1 MFQTFLAQAQSAA
14 PQQMPGGGIG
24 SFFVPL
30 IFIFIMY
37 FVMIRPQKKRQQ
49 QQQQLTSSLKTG
61 DRIVT
66 NAGIHGL
73 ISNVKE
79 NTALGLD
86 IQGGTSFLIRLKGGD
101 KEVTKAMLDQ
111 AVEVIRKRVDYFGG
125 GEPIISPVGSDRIL
139 VQIPGLDTAKIQ
151 EARDQLSRV
160 AKLEFRLVYPDNGER
175 LREID
180 QGKQVIPPEYRIETY
195 KQQHQAEGEKPIEER
210 LLVKKKADLAGDRV
224 SGAGASYE
232 RDGWAVHLR
241 FDSEGAKQFGN
252 ITAANVHHRFAIV
265 LDGVIQSAP
274 VIQDAI
280 YGGDAQITGR
290 FTEEEARGLASVLEN
305 PLQTPVSIEEERSVS
320 PTLGLDSIR
329 ASILAG
335 LLGLAITLVC
345 VAVYYKIP
353 GLIANLALIINLILL
368 VGALTL
374 FHFVLTLPGIAGII
388 LTIGLSVDAN
398 VLIYERLREEMALGK
413 SLKVAVKAAYE
424 KAFSSIFDANVTTL
438 ITAAILFWQASGP
451 VKGFAISLTL
461 GILASLFTALI
472 VGRNFL
478 GWFVDTERL
487 KRISMLHL
495 ISSKHIDFL
504 GKGFLACMCSLALLL
519 AGATAFYIRG
529 ERNFGVD
536 FRGGDLITMSAPN
549 KIDVGQVR
557 DALKPIGFADA
568 SIQESAQGGKSYITV
583 RTPLNTSDKVEKQ
596 IIQAMPNAAFKVEG
610 SERVGALVGGELA
623 RNSLVALGLGIL
635 GILIFVTFR
644 FELSFAVGAIVA
656 LLHDVLITV
665 GMFSLFGRELTLTM
679 VGAVLTIAGYS
690 INDTI
695 VVYDRIREGLASGR
709 RGSIEQIMNE
719 SINQTLSR
727 TILTSTVTVIP
738 ILCLFLFGG
747 AVLRDFSLAI
757 IIGVAIG
764 TYSSIFIASPI
775 VLWWSRARGRG
786 AAALRREVT
795 EKATTAANPLA
806 QR

>member
-1 MFQTFLAQAQSAA
+1 
-14 PQQMPGGGIG
+14 
-24 SFFVPL
+24 
-30 IFIFIMY
+30 
-37 FVMIRPQKKRQQ
+37 
-49 QQQQLTSSLKTG
+49 
-61 DRIVT
+61 
-66 NAGIHGL
+66 
-73 ISNVKE
+73 
-79 NTALGLD
+79 
-86 IQGGTSFLIRLKGGD
+86 
-101 KEVTKAMLDQ
+101 
-111 AVEVIRKRVDYFGG
+111 
-125 GEPIISPVGSDRIL
+125 
-139 VQIPGLDTAKIQ
+139 
-151 EARDQLSRV
+151 
-160 AKLEFRLVYPDNGER
+160 
-175 LREID
+175 
-180 QGKQVIPPEYRIETY
+180 
-195 KQQHQAEGEKPIEER
+195 
-210 LLVKKKADLAGDRV
+210 
-224 SGAGASYE
+224 
-232 RDGWAVHLR
+232 
-241 FDSEGAKQFGN
+241 
-252 ITAANVHHRFAIV
+252 V
-265 LDGVIQSAP
+265 LDGAIQSAP

-305 PLQTPVSIEEERSVS
+305 PLQTPVSIEEERSIS

-335 LLGLAITLVC
+335 LLGLVITLVC
-345 VAVYYKIP
+345 VAIYYKIP
-353 GLIANLALIINLILL
+353 GLVADIALLINLILL
-368 VGALTL
+368 LGALTM

-413 SLKVAVKAAYE
+413 SLKVALNTAYD

-438 ITAAILFWQASGP
+438 ITAAILFWKATGP
-451 VKGFAISLTL
+451 VRGFAISLTL

-472 VGRNFL
+472 VGRNCL
-478 GWFVDTERL
+478 GWFVDTGRL

-495 ISSKHIDFL
+495 ISAQNINFL

-536 FRGGDLITMSAPN
+536 FRGGDLITLSAPG
-549 KIDVGQVR
+549 KIDIGQVR
-557 DALKPIGFADA
+557 HALQPIGLADA
-568 SIQESAQGGKSYITV
+568 SIQESTQAGKNYITV

-596 IIQAMPNAAFKVEG
+596 IMQSLPSAGFKVEG

-623 RNSLVALGLGIL
+623 KSSLIALGLGIL

-656 LLHDVLITV
+656 LLHDVLMTV
-665 GMFSLFGRELTLTM
+665 GVFALLGRELTLTM

-709 RGSIEQIMNE
+709 RGTIEEIMNS

-727 TILTSTVTVIP
+727 TILTSTVTLIP
-738 ILCLFLFGG
+738 ILCLFFLGG

-757 IIGVAIG
+757 IIGVVVG

>member
-1 MFQTFLAQAQSAA
+1 MTPALT
-14 PQQMPGGGIG
+14 
-24 SFFVPL
+24 FFVGLGML
-30 IFIFIMY
+30 ILFGWY
-37 FVMIRPQKKRQQ
+37 FATDQGPRKRLLATTLMVLLVVFSIAAIWPPQKK
-49 QQQQLTSSLKTG
+49 
-61 DRIVT
+61 I
-66 NAGIHGL
+66 
-73 ISNVKE
+73 
-79 NTALGLD
+79 ALGLD
-86 IQGGTSFLIRLKGGD
+86 IQGGTSFLIRLVPGD
-101 KEVTKAMLDQ
+101 KQITKGMLEQ
-111 AVEVIRKRVDYFGG
+111 AVEVIRKRIDTFGVS
-125 GEPIISPVGSDRIL
+125 EPIISPVGSDRIL

-160 AKLEFRLVYPDNGER
+160 AKLEFRLVYPDNGEK
-175 LREID
+175 LRAID
-180 QGKQVIPPEYRIETY
+180 EGKDVIPPEYRIDTH
-195 KQQHQAEGEKPIEER
+195 KLAAEGGSMTNEFGETVAGSKEKPKEER
-210 LLVKKKADLAGDRV
+210 LLVKKKADLSGDRV
-224 SGAGASYE
+224 SSAGASYE
-232 RDGWAVHLR
+232 KDGWVVHLR
-241 FDSEGAKQFGN
+241 FDPEGAKKFGD
-252 ITAANVHHRFAIV
+252 ITAAHVHHRFAIV

-305 PLQTPVSIEEERSVS
+305 PLQTPVSIEEERSIS

-335 LLGLAITLVC
+335 LVGLVITLIC
-345 VAVYYKIP
+345 VAIYYKIP
-353 GLIANLALIINLILL
+353 GLVANLALIINLILL
-368 VGALTL
+368 VGALTM

-413 SLKVAVKAAYE
+413 SLKVALNTAYE

-438 ITAAILFWQASGP
+438 ITAAILFWKATGP

-472 VGRNFL
+472 VGRSCL
-478 GWFVDTERL
+478 GWLVDTGRL

-495 ISSKHIDFL
+495 ISSKNINFL
-504 GKGFLACMCSLALLL
+504 GKGFIACMISLALLL
-519 AGATAFYIRG
+519 AGAAAFYIRG
-529 ERNFGVD
+529 EKNFGVD
-536 FRGGDLITMSAPN
+536 FRGGDLITLSAPG
-549 KIDVGQVR
+549 KIDIGQVR
-557 DALKPIGFADA
+557 NALKPIGFADA
-568 SIQESAQGGKSYITV
+568 SIQESTQGGKSYITI
-583 RTPLNTSDKVEKQ
+583 RTPLNTSDRVEKQ
-596 IIQAMPNAAFKVEG
+596 IMQTLPSAGFNVEG

-623 RNSLVALGLGIL
+623 KSSLIALGLDIL

-656 LLHDVLITV
+656 LLHDVLMTV
-665 GMFSLFGRELTLTM
+665 GMFALFGRELTLTM

-709 RGSIEQIMNE
+709 RGTIEEIMNS

-727 TILTSTVTVIP
+727 TILTSTVTLIP
-738 ILCLFLFGG
+738 IFCLFLFGG

-757 IIGVAIG
+757 IIGVVVG

>member
-1 MFQTFLAQAQSAA
+1 MTPAFTFLAGLA
-14 PQQMPGGGIG
+14 MLVLFGW
-24 SFFVPL
+24 
-30 IFIFIMY
+30 Y
-37 FVMIRPQKKRQQ
+37 FATDQGPRKRLLAMTLMLVLVVSSIVTIWPPQK
-49 QQQQLTSSLKTG
+49 T
-61 DRIVT
+61 I
-66 NAGIHGL
+66 
-73 ISNVKE
+73 
-79 NTALGLD
+79 ALGLD

-101 KEVTKAMLDQ
+101 KEVTKGMLDQ

-139 VQIPGLDTAKIQ
+139 VQIPGLDTAKVQ

-160 AKLEFRLVYPDNGER
+160 AKLEFRMVYPDNGDR
-175 LREID
+175 LRAID
-180 QGKQVIPPEYRIETY
+180 AGKEVIPPDYRIEVY
-195 KQQHQAEGEKPIEER
+195 KIAAEENEKPREER
-210 LLVKKKADLAGDRV
+210 LLVKKKADLAGEHV
-224 SGAGASYE
+224 SHASAGYGNE
-232 RDGWAVHLR
+232 GWEVKLD
-241 FDSEGAKQFGN
+241 FDTEGAKRFGD
-252 ITAANVHHRFAIV
+252 ITAANVGHRFAIV

-274 VIQDAI
+274 VIKTAI
-280 YGGDAQITGR
+280 YGGNAVISGGR
-290 FTEEEARGLASVLEN
+290 MGEPEARGLASVLEN

-335 LLGLAITLVC
+335 LVGLVITLVC

-368 VGALTL
+368 VGALTM

-413 SLKVAVKAAYE
+413 SLKVAVNTAYE

-438 ITAAILFWQASGP
+438 ITAAILFWKASGP
-451 VKGFAISLTL
+451 VKGFAISLSL

-472 VGRNFL
+472 VGRNCL
-478 GWFVDTERL
+478 GWLVDTGRL

-495 ISSKHIDFL
+495 ISAQNINFL
-504 GKGFLACMCSLALLL
+504 GKGFIACMCSLALLL
-519 AGATAFYIRG
+519 AGAAAFYKRG

-536 FRGGDLITMSAPN
+536 FRGGDLITLSAPG
-549 KIDVGQVR
+549 KIDIGQVR
-557 DALKPIGFADA
+557 GALKPIGLADA
-568 SIQESAQGGKSYITV
+568 SIQESTQAGRSYITI

-596 IIQAMPNAAFKVEG
+596 VMQTLPGSGFRVEG

-623 RNSLVALGLGIL
+623 KNSLIALGLGIL

-644 FELSFAVGAIVA
+644 FQLSFAVGAIVA
-656 LLHDVLITV
+656 LLHDVLMTV
-665 GMFSLFGRELTLTM
+665 GVFALFGRELTLTI
-679 VGAVLTIAGYS
+679 VGAVLTVAGYS

-709 RGSIEQIMNE
+709 RGTIEEIMNS

-727 TILTSTVTVIP
+727 TILTSTVTLIP

-757 IIGVAIG
+757 IIGVVVG

-775 VLWWSRARGRG
+775 VLWWTRARGGG
-786 AAALRREVT
+786 ATALRREVT
-795 EKATTAANPLA
+795 EKAAAANPLA

>member
-1 MFQTFLAQAQSAA
+1 MTPALT
-14 PQQMPGGGIG
+14 
-24 SFFVPL
+24 FFVGLGML
-30 IFIFIMY
+30 ILFGWYFATDQGPRKRLLATTLVVLLVIFSIAA
-37 FVMIRPQKKRQQ
+37 IWPPQKK
-49 QQQQLTSSLKTG
+49 
-61 DRIVT
+61 I
-66 NAGIHGL
+66 
-73 ISNVKE
+73 
-79 NTALGLD
+79 ALGLD
-86 IQGGTSFLIRLKGGD
+86 IQGGTSFLIRLVPGD
-101 KEVTKAMLDQ
+101 KQITKGMLEQ
-111 AVEVIRKRVDYFGG
+111 AVEVIRKRIDTFGVS
-125 GEPIISPVGSDRIL
+125 EPIISPVGSDRIL

-160 AKLEFRLVYPDNGER
+160 AKLEFRLVYPDNGEK
-175 LREID
+175 LRAID
-180 QGKQVIPPEYRIETY
+180 EGKDVIPPEYRIDTH
-195 KQQHQAEGEKPIEER
+195 KLAAEGGSMTNEFGETVAGSKEKPKEER
-210 LLVKKKADLAGDRV
+210 LLVKKKADLSGDRV
-224 SGAGASYE
+224 SSAGASYE
-232 RDGWAVHLR
+232 KDGWVVHLR
-241 FDSEGAKQFGN
+241 FDPEGAKKFGD
-252 ITAANVHHRFAIV
+252 ITAAHVHHRFAIV

-305 PLQTPVSIEEERSVS
+305 PLQTPVSIEEERSIS

-335 LLGLAITLVC
+335 LVGLVITLIC
-345 VAVYYKIP
+345 VAIYYKIP
-353 GLIANLALIINLILL
+353 GLVANLALIINLILL
-368 VGALTL
+368 VGALTM

-413 SLKVAVKAAYE
+413 SLKVALNTAYE

-438 ITAAILFWQASGP
+438 ITAAILFWKATGP

-472 VGRNFL
+472 VGRSCL
-478 GWFVDTERL
+478 GWLVDTGRL

-495 ISSKHIDFL
+495 ISSKNINFL
-504 GKGFLACMCSLALLL
+504 GKGFIACMISLALLL

-529 ERNFGVD
+529 EKNFGVD
-536 FRGGDLITMSAPN
+536 FRGGDLITLSAPG
-549 KIDVGQVR
+549 KIDIGQVR
-557 DALKPIGFADA
+557 NALKPIGFADA
-568 SIQESAQGGKSYITV
+568 SIQESTQGGKSYITI
-583 RTPLNTSDKVEKQ
+583 RTPLNTSDRVEKQ
-596 IIQAMPNAAFKVEG
+596 IIQTLPSAGFNVEG

-623 RNSLVALGLGIL
+623 KSSLIALGLGIL

-656 LLHDVLITV
+656 LLHDVLMTV
-665 GMFSLFGRELTLTM
+665 GVFALLGRELTLTM

-709 RGSIEQIMNE
+709 RGTIEEIMNS

-727 TILTSTVTVIP
+727 TILTSTVTLIP

-757 IIGVAIG
+757 IIGVVVG

>member
-1 MFQTFLAQAQSAA
+1 MTPALTFLAGLAILVLF
-14 PQQMPGGGIG
+14 GW
-24 SFFVPL
+24 
-30 IFIFIMY
+30 Y
-37 FVMIRPQKKRQQ
+37 FATDQGLRKRLLAMTLMLLLVVSSIVTIWPPQKK
-49 QQQQLTSSLKTG
+49 
-61 DRIVT
+61 I
-66 NAGIHGL
+66 
-73 ISNVKE
+73 
-79 NTALGLD
+79 ALGLD

-101 KEVTKAMLDQ
+101 KEVTKGMLDQ
-111 AVEVIRKRVDYFGG
+111 AVEVIRKRIDTFGVS
-125 GEPIISPVGSDRIL
+125 EPIISPVANDRIL

-175 LREID
+175 LRQID
-180 QGKQVIPPEYRIETY
+180 EGKQVIPPDYRIETY
-195 KQQHQAEGEKPIEER
+195 KLSPEGESVAGVKEKPREER
-210 LLVKKKADLAGDRV
+210 LLVKKKADLSGDRV
-224 SGAGASYE
+224 SNAGASYE
-232 RDGWAVHLR
+232 RDGWVVHLR
-241 FDSEGAKQFGN
+241 FDSEGAKKFGD
-252 ITAANVHHRFAIV
+252 ITAAHIHHRFAIV
-265 LDGVIQSAP
+265 LDGIIQSAP

-290 FTEEEARGLASVLEN
+290 FTEEEARGLASVLQN

-335 LLGLAITLVC
+335 LVGLAITLVC

-368 VGALTL
+368 IGALTM

-413 SLKVAVKAAYE
+413 SLKVALNTAYE

-438 ITAAILFWQASGP
+438 ITAAILFWKATGP

-472 VGRNFL
+472 VGRNCL
-478 GWFVDTERL
+478 GSLVDTGRL
-487 KRISMLHL
+487 KHISMLHL
-495 ISSKHIDFL
+495 ISAKNINFL
-504 GKGFLACMCSLALLL
+504 GKGFIACMCSLALLL
-519 AGATAFYIRG
+519 AGAFAFYQRG

-536 FRGGDLITMSAPN
+536 FRGGDLITLSAAG
-549 KIDVGQVR
+549 KIDIGQVR
-557 DALKPIGFADA
+557 GALKPIGLADA
-568 SIQESAQGGKSYITV
+568 SIQESTQVGRSYITI

-596 IIQAMPNAAFKVEG
+596 VMQTLPGTGFRVEG

-623 RNSLVALGLGIL
+623 KNSLIALGLGIL

-644 FELSFAVGAIVA
+644 FELAFAVGAIVA
-656 LLHDVLITV
+656 LLHDVFMTV
-665 GMFSLFGRELTLTM
+665 GVFSLLGRELTLTM
-679 VGAVLTIAGYS
+679 IGAVLTIAGYS

-709 RGSIEQIMNE
+709 RGTIEEIMNS

-727 TILTSTVTVIP
+727 TILTSTVTLIP
-738 ILCLFLFGG
+738 ILCLFFFGG

-757 IIGVAIG
+757 IIGVIVG

-775 VLWWSRARGRG
+775 VLWWTRARGGG
-786 AAALRREVT
+786 ATALRREVT
-795 EKATTAANPLA
+795 EKAAAANPLA

>member
-1 MFQTFLAQAQSAA
+1 MTPAFTFLAGLA
-14 PQQMPGGGIG
+14 MLVLFGW
-24 SFFVPL
+24 
-30 IFIFIMY
+30 Y
-37 FVMIRPQKKRQQ
+37 FATDQGPRKRLLAMTLMLVLVVSSIVTIWPPQKK
-49 QQQQLTSSLKTG
+49 
-61 DRIVT
+61 I
-66 NAGIHGL
+66 
-73 ISNVKE
+73 
-79 NTALGLD
+79 ALGLD

-101 KEVTKAMLDQ
+101 KEVTKGMLDQ

-139 VQIPGLDTAKIQ
+139 VQIPGLDTAKVQ

-160 AKLEFRLVYPDNGER
+160 AKLEFRMVYPDNGDR
-175 LREID
+175 LRAID
-180 QGKQVIPPEYRIETY
+180 AGKEVIPPDYRIEVY
-195 KQQHQAEGEKPIEER
+195 KIAAEENEKPREER
-210 LLVKKKADLAGDRV
+210 LLVKKKADLAGEHV
-224 SGAGASYE
+224 SHASAGYGNE
-232 RDGWAVHLR
+232 GWEVKLD
-241 FDSEGAKQFGN
+241 FDTEGAKRFGD
-252 ITAANVHHRFAIV
+252 ITAANVGHRFAIV

-274 VIQDAI
+274 VIKTAI
-280 YGGDAQITGR
+280 YGGNAVISGGR
-290 FTEEEARGLASVLEN
+290 MGEPEARGLASVLEN

-335 LLGLAITLVC
+335 LVGLVITLVC

-368 VGALTL
+368 VGALTM

-413 SLKVAVKAAYE
+413 SLKVAVNTAYE

-438 ITAAILFWQASGP
+438 ITAAILFWKASGP
-451 VKGFAISLTL
+451 VKGFAISLSL

-472 VGRNFL
+472 VGRNCL
-478 GWFVDTERL
+478 GWLVDTGRL

-495 ISSKHIDFL
+495 ISAQNINFL
-504 GKGFLACMCSLALLL
+504 GKGFIACMCSLALLL
-519 AGATAFYIRG
+519 AGAAAFYKRG

-536 FRGGDLITMSAPN
+536 FRGGDLITLSAPG
-549 KIDVGQVR
+549 KIDIGQVR
-557 DALKPIGFADA
+557 GALKPIGLADA
-568 SIQESAQGGKSYITV
+568 SIQEATQAGRSYITI
-583 RTPLNTSDKVEKQ
+583 RTPLTTSDKVEKQ
-596 IIQAMPNAAFKVEG
+596 VMQTLPGSGFRVEG

-623 RNSLVALGLGIL
+623 KNSLIALGLGIL

-644 FELSFAVGAIVA
+644 FQLSFAVGAIVA
-656 LLHDVLITV
+656 LLHDVLMTV
-665 GMFSLFGRELTLTM
+665 GVFALFGRELTLTI
-679 VGAVLTIAGYS
+679 VGAVLTVAGYS

-709 RGSIEQIMNE
+709 RGTIEEIMNS

-727 TILTSTVTVIP
+727 TILTSTVTLIP

-757 IIGVAIG
+757 IIGVVVG

-775 VLWWSRARGRG
+775 VLWWTRARGGG
-786 AAALRREVT
+786 ATALRREVT
-795 EKATTAANPLA
+795 EKAAAANPLA

>member
-1 MFQTFLAQAQSAA
+1 MTPALTFCVGLATLVLF
-14 PQQMPGGGIG
+14 GW
-24 SFFVPL
+24 
-30 IFIFIMY
+30 Y
-37 FVMIRPQKKRQQ
+37 FATDQGPRKRLLATALMLLLVTFSIVTIWPPQKK
-49 QQQQLTSSLKTG
+49 
-61 DRIVT
+61 I
-66 NAGIHGL
+66 
-73 ISNVKE
+73 
-79 NTALGLD
+79 ALGLD

-101 KEVTKAMLDQ
+101 KEVTKGMLDQ
-111 AVEVIRKRVDYFGG
+111 AVEVIRKRVDYFGAS
-125 GEPIISPVGSDRIL
+125 EPIISPVGNDRIL
-139 VQIPGLDTAKIQ
+139 VQIPGLDVAKIQ

-160 AKLEFRLVYPDNGER
+160 AKLEFRLVYRDNGER
-175 LREID
+175 LKAID
-180 QGKQVIPPEYRIETY
+180 DGKEVIPPDYRIETY
-195 KQQHQAEGEKPIEER
+195 KMASEGAPMKNEFGETVAGTQGKPREER
-210 LLVKKKADLAGDRV
+210 LLVKKKADLTGDRV
-224 SGAGASYE
+224 SASNAYYGNE
-232 RDGWAVHLR
+232 GWTVQLK
-241 FDSEGAKQFGN
+241 FDSEGAKKFGQ
-252 ITAANVHHRFAIV
+252 ITEQYKGYRFAIV
-265 LDGVIQSAP
+265 LDGAIQSAP
-274 VIQDAI
+274 VIRDAI
-280 YGGDAQITGR
+280 YGGDAVITGS

-320 PTLGLDSIR
+320 PTLGMDSIR

-335 LLGLAITLVC
+335 LVGLAITLVC
-345 VAVYYKIP
+345 VALYYKIP

-368 VGALTL
+368 MGALTM

-413 SLKVAVKAAYE
+413 SLKVAVKTAYQ

-438 ITAAILFWQASGP
+438 ITAAILFWKASGP
-451 VKGFAISLTL
+451 VKGFAIALTL

-478 GWFVDTERL
+478 GWFVDTGRL
-487 KRISMLHL
+487 KRISMLQL
-495 ISSKHIDFL
+495 FSAQHINFL
-504 GKGFLACMCSLALLL
+504 GKGFIACMCSLALVL

-536 FRGGDLITMSAPN
+536 FRGGDLVTMSAPN
-549 KIDVGQVR
+549 KIDIGQVR
-557 DALKPIGFADA
+557 DALKTIGFGDA
-568 SIQESAQGGKSYITV
+568 SIQESSQVGKSYITV
-583 RTPLNTSDKVEKQ
+583 RTPLNTSDKVEKEIMQ
-596 IIQAMPNAAFKVEG
+596 SMPNTGFKVEG

-623 RNSLVALGLGIL
+623 KNSLIALGLGIL

-656 LLHDVLITV
+656 LLHDVLMTV

-709 RGSIEQIMNE
+709 RGTVEEIMNE

-727 TILTSTVTVIP
+727 TILTSTVTLIP
-738 ILCLFLFGG
+738 ILCLFFFGG
-747 AVLRDFSLAI
+747 PVLRDFSLAI
-757 IIGVAIG
+757 IIGVVVG

-775 VLWWSRARGRG
+775 VLWWTRARGG
-786 AAALRREVT
+786 ASVLRREIT
-795 EKATTAANPLA
+795 QQASTANPLA

>member
-1 MFQTFLAQAQSAA
+1 MTPALTFLAGLA
-14 PQQMPGGGIG
+14 MLVLFGW
-24 SFFVPL
+24 
-30 IFIFIMY
+30 Y
-37 FVMIRPQKKRQQ
+37 FATDQGLRKRLLAMTLMLLLVVSSIVTIWPPQKK
-49 QQQQLTSSLKTG
+49 
-61 DRIVT
+61 I
-66 NAGIHGL
+66 
-73 ISNVKE
+73 
-79 NTALGLD
+79 ALGLD

-101 KEVTKAMLDQ
+101 KEVTKGMLDQ
-111 AVEVIRKRVDYFGG
+111 AVEVIRKRIDTFGVS
-125 GEPIISPVGSDRIL
+125 EPIISPVANDRIL

-180 QGKQVIPPEYRIETY
+180 EGKQVIPPDYRIETY
-195 KQQHQAEGEKPIEER
+195 KLSPEGAPMTNEYGEAVAGAKEKSREER
-210 LLVKKKADLAGDRV
+210 LLVKKKADLSGDRV
-224 SGAGASYE
+224 SSAGASYE
-232 RDGWAVHLR
+232 RDGWVVHLR
-241 FDSEGAKQFGN
+241 FDSEGAKKFGD
-252 ITAANVHHRFAIV
+252 ITAAHIHHRFAIV

-290 FTEEEARGLASVLEN
+290 FTEEEARGLASVLQN

-335 LLGLAITLVC
+335 LVGLAITLVC

-368 VGALTL
+368 VGALTM

-413 SLKVAVKAAYE
+413 SLKVAVNTAYE

-438 ITAAILFWQASGP
+438 ITAAILFWQATGP

-472 VGRNFL
+472 VGRNCL
-478 GWFVDTERL
+478 GWLVDTGRL

-495 ISSKHIDFL
+495 ISAQNINFL
-504 GKGFLACMCSLALLL
+504 GKGFIACMCSLALLL
-519 AGATAFYIRG
+519 AGAFAFYQRG

-536 FRGGDLITMSAPN
+536 FRGGDLITLSAPG
-549 KIDVGQVR
+549 KIDIGQVR
-557 DALKPIGFADA
+557 GALKPIGLADA
-568 SIQESAQGGKSYITV
+568 SIQESTQIGRSYITI

-596 IIQAMPNAAFKVEG
+596 VMQTLPSAGFRVEG

-623 RNSLVALGLGIL
+623 KNSLVALGLGIL

-644 FELSFAVGAIVA
+644 FELAFAVGAIVA
-656 LLHDVLITV
+656 LLHDVLMTV
-665 GMFSLFGRELTLTM
+665 GMFSLLGRELTLTLI
-679 VGAVLTIAGYS
+679 GAVLTIAGYS

-709 RGSIEQIMNE
+709 RGTIEEIMNS

-727 TILTSTVTVIP
+727 TILTSTVTLIP
-738 ILCLFLFGG
+738 ILCLFFFGG

-757 IIGVAIG
+757 VIGVIVG

-775 VLWWSRARGRG
+775 VLWWTRARGG
-786 AAALRREVT
+786 ATALRREIT
-795 EKATTAANPLA
+795 EKAAAANPLA